1 MSRQEKSGG
10 TPAGDLGAGGQ
21 VRSAS
26 LLQAREA
33 GEEPLTS
40 PGQRCQTPALLL
52 LRMPARH
59 SLLLLRMP
67 ARHSLLLTDPFL
79 GDLSL
84 VLAHP
89 CSQPQH
95 GTCFGGSPQG
105 FWKQTWCRTGL
116 GRP

>member
-10 TPAGDLGAGGQ
+10 TPAGDLGAGGP

-40 PGQRCQTPALLL
+40 PGQRGQTPA
-52 LRMPARH
+52 
-59 SLLLLRMP
+59 LLLLRMP